1 MIETEFNFVRGT
13 TYSRNINLTDYGA
26 NIDEMYF
33 TVKES
38 ETDRIPVIKKSLNN
52 GIFPIIPDTVVEE
65 EPTEEEPQEEQDEE
79 QEEQEE
85 QEESEDESEESNVK
99 SFNLIIEADDTE
111 TLKLNKPYPFDIKV
125 ITYTDGNPV
134 KKVIV
139 KGTITLSANITWK
152 TNES

>member
-13 TYSRNINLTDYGA
+13 TYSRNFNLINYNA

-38 ETDRIPVIKKSLNN
+38 EKDRTPVIKKILGN
-52 GIFPIIPDTVVEE
+52 GIT
-65 EPTEEEPQEEQDEE
+65 QL
-79 QEEQEE
+79 
-85 QEESEDESEESNVK
+85 ESEDENIK
-99 SFNLIIEADDTE
+99 AYNLLIEADDTE
-111 TLKLNKPYPFDIKV
+111 NLRVNVPYPFDIKV

-134 KKVIV
+134 KKVIIR
-139 KGTITLSANITWK
+139 GTITLGANITWV

>member
-65 EPTEEEPQEEQDEE
+65 EPTEEEPQEEQ
-79 QEEQEE
+79 EE

-139 KGTITLSANITWK
+139 RGTMTLSANVTWK
-152 TNES
+152 TNEN

>member
-52 GIFPIIPDTVVEE
+52 GIFPIIPDTVIEE
-65 EPTEEEPQEEQDEE
+65 ETQEEQD
-79 QEEQEE
+79 EE

-139 KGTITLSANITWK
+139 KGTMTLSANITWK

>member
-1 MIETEFNFVRGT
+1 M
-13 TYSRNINLTDYGA
+13 TDYGA

-65 EPTEEEPQEEQDEE
+65 ESIDDET
-79 QEEQEE
+79 QEE

-111 TLKLNKPYPFDIKV
+111 NLKLNKPYPFDIKV

-139 KGTITLSANITWK
+139 RGTMTLSANITWK

>member
-52 GIFPIIPDTVVEE
+52 GIFPIIPDTVIEE
-65 EPTEEEPQEEQDEE
+65 ETQEEQD
-79 QEEQEE
+79 EE

-139 KGTITLSANITWK
+139 RGTMTLSANVTWK
-152 TNES
+152 TNEN

>member
-52 GIFPIIPDTVVEE
+52 GIFPIIPDTVIEE
-65 EPTEEEPQEEQDEE
+65 ETQEEQDEK
-79 QEEQEE
+79 

-139 KGTITLSANITWK
+139 KGTMTLSANITWK

>member
-79 QEEQEE
+79 EQEE

-139 KGTITLSANITWK
+139 RGTMTLSANVTWK
-152 TNES
+152 TNEN